1 MKKIILSLSLLII
14 GLFFASASVAYAW
27 PWSTTYTVNTSV
39 WPGYSVG
46 ALAWVTLYGNNGYY
60 GHKQTDSN
68 LGGPHLVSFYNV
80 PGGSN
85 VYNRIDVDLQDGLH
99 REYYS
104 QHIYNAWVHGEEASV
119 LHIIRSS
126 MQL

>member
-1 MKKIILSLSLLII
+1 MKNYFKP
-14 GLFFASASVAYAW
+14 FATDNWVVFASASVAYAW

-104 QHIYNAWVHGEEASV
+104 QHIIMHGCMGGSVSFTYNP
-119 LHIIRSS
+119 
-126 MQL
+126 Q

>member
-1 MKKIILSLSLLII
+1 M
-14 GLFFASASVAYAW
+14 
-27 PWSTTYTVNTSV
+27 
-39 WPGYSVG
+39 
-46 ALAWVTLYGNNGYY
+46 
-60 GHKQTDSN
+60 
-68 LGGPHLVSFYNV
+68 VSFYNV

-126 MQL
+126 MSYNEP